1 MREPQYRPQLHR
13 PRACPLH
20 VPFLPHC
27 KSESLSVF
35 RKSCL
40 ARSRISGSSLEVRG
54 KGSGKPRA
62 VAAAARSQPVPA
74 AVHTLPQV
82 VLAGRAVD
90 PGLLAAHF
98 RDEKAVPEV
107 SLSRRL

>member
-1 MREPQYRPQLHR
+1 MLRQPQYRPQLHR

-54 KGSGKPRA
+54 KGLVKQDQWLQQPGPSLCQLLCTHCHRWSSRA
-62 VAAAARSQPVPA
+62 GLWTLGCLQPTSETRKQS
-74 AVHTLPQV
+74 H
-82 VLAGRAVD
+82 
-90 PGLLAAHF
+90 
-98 RDEKAVPEV
+98 K
-107 SLSRRL
+107 